1 MPTFSLMVH
10 GGAGTLSEADD
21 PAVAARYLQVLRT
34 VLEAGRAR
42 LSQGAGAI
50 DTVECCAA
58 LMEDDPLFNAGHG
71 SVLNANGKIE
81 MDAAIMNGRDLS
93 AGAVAAVR
101 RIANPVK
108 LARRVLDESATVLY
122 AAEGAERFAREH
134 GVAQVPEDELIT
146 DNRRREFEKLRTEGS
161 EAPANKFG
169 TIGVVAIDRTG
180 NLAAATSTGGMA
192 GKPAGRVGDSP
203 LIGAGTWADNG
214 NCAVSCTG
222 NGEDFIRT
230 ALARTAA
237 ALVELQGLD
246 ARDAAAKAL
255 DYLAKKVNGRGGL
268 ILIDRAGYCA
278 AAFNTPRMI
287 HGWIEHGG
295 ETRCRL

>member
-1 MPTFSLMVH
+1 MGKTMLEKILAAHAGGDVAPGEIVDVEIDVRAARDF
-10 GGAGTLSEADD
+10 GGANVVKNIRENDLGVAD
-21 PAVAARYLQVLRT
+21 PAKTYFTFDCNPGGSDQKYATNQQHC
-34 VLEAGRAR
+34 R
-42 LSQGAGAI
+42 L
-50 DTVECCAA
+50 
-58 LMEDDPLFNAGHG
+58 
-71 SVLNANGKIE
+71 
-81 MDAAIMNGRDLS
+81 
-93 AGAVAAVR
+93 
-101 RIANPVK
+101 
-108 LARRVLDESATVLY
+108 
-122 AAEGAERFAREH
+122 FAREH

-146 DNRRREFEKLRTEGS
+146 DNRRREFEKLRTKGS

-180 NLAAATSTGGMA
+180 NLAAATSTGGMT

-268 ILIDRAGYCA
+268 ILIDRAGHCA